1 MSLVVVAVAVATTTD
16 DGAAHITVVPT
27 ADGAAVTVSPPAIG
41 AAAAHPAEARGPA
54 TSLAAAANGDRMDA
68 WLLARQS
75 ARRDRAARLA
85 SARLDARNLTD
96 NLTAYHL
103 SSSYRSWREARD
115 LQRQRWS
122 DDGTSRPAF
131 NLTAYRLSPEYI
143 AWKSRRDAA
152 VREWEANG
160 RPAVPGPGTD
170 LRAYFQRSWNTATA
184 EGYDCTRPRRF
195 GPSGDGGKVV
205 CLDAMP
211 PAAEPCF
218 MLSIGYGS
226 DAGFEHALHAA
237 HPRCTVELW
246 DGTVAPREQLPGWLT
261 FHGRNFEKGSWR
273 RYRGRRV
280 DILKID
286 CEGCEYSVLEPLVHQ
301 LRPEQEP
308 RLQVLSA
315 HKIFSAAHLPLSG

>member
-1 MSLVVVAVAVATTTD
+1 MLPVAVAVVVATVATTN
-16 DGAAHITVVPT
+16 ITVVPT

-41 AAAAHPAEARGPA
+41 AAAAHPTEVRGPA
-54 TSLAAAANGDRMDA
+54 TSLAAADNGDRMDA

-75 ARRDRAARLA
+75 ARRDRATRLA

-103 SSSYRSWREARD
+103 SSSYRSWREAKD
-115 LQRQRWS
+115 LRRQRWS
-122 DDGTSRPAF
+122 DDGISRPAFNLTAYRLSPEYIAWKSRLGNLTAYYNSSSYRSWREARDLRRQRWSDDGISRPAF

-152 VREWEANG
+152 MREWEANG
-160 RPAVPGPGTD
+160 RPAVPGQGTD

-237 HPRCTVELW
+237 HPRCVVELW

-261 FHGRNFEKGSWR
+261 F
-273 RYRGRRV
+273 
-280 DILKID
+280 
-286 CEGCEYSVLEPLVHQ
+286 
-301 LRPEQEP
+301 
-308 RLQVLSA
+308 
-315 HKIFSAAHLPLSG
+315 